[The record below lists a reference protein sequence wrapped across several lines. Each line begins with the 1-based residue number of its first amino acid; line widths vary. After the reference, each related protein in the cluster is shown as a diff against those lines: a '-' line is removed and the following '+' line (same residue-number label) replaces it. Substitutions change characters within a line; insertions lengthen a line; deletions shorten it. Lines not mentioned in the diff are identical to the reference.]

1 MAALPRSPTTAFSLS
16 FLQSLQILR
25 KVCPLGIDACAKAL
39 WAYHGQRD
47 DVYLAEKSLKKRRLG
62 PLRFWSALA
71 ALVRL
76 NSESSK
82 SLRLWNTHFRVDHVN
97 QSRRRDLLLWVKS
110 RFKSTEMRLIQN
122 MSVLKEVGRKG
133 LSEGKLTR
141 EWEDQKKTQEDEGQI
156 EASVERRRKY
166 EKLGE
171 LLSLWDRVKGI
182 SKELKTSAAPG
193 SEKLKEA
200 ERLLENLLNKE
211 KECGGD

>member
-1 MAALPRSPTTAFSLS
+1 
-16 FLQSLQILR
+16 
-25 KVCPLGIDACAKAL
+25 
-39 WAYHGQRD
+39 
-47 DVYLAEKSLKKRRLG
+47 
-62 PLRFWSALA
+62 
-71 ALVRL
+71 
-76 NSESSK
+76 
-82 SLRLWNTHFRVDHVN
+82 
-97 QSRRRDLLLWVKS
+97 
-110 RFKSTEMRLIQN
+110 MRLIQN